1 MSKKRTEKRKDSISS
16 ELYDYEENYSKIQFQ
31 VEFPTKPNQTLYII
45 GNIEEIGNWDEN
57 KAEKL
62 IKLDEKSSLW
72 ETAYPLECPIGM
84 TIEYKFFIK
93 DSNNKIIFEKFPK
106 NINRSITTKKPGQYI
121 IMNKKNDLTINV
133 SYVGENIRRYKR
145 KMSRVSYDVL
155 HASKLSSEIQENGG
169 NEGNDMKDL
178 KFNFKKSENES
189 EYISY
194 LSPKDLISYE
204 NNKATFDIYDKIPDF
219 DFTQKI
225 TTSDRCIM
233 ASVYLPFH
241 IKKNKNEEYEIIED
255 DNSLLLRYIND
266 LKKAQK
272 MNLIWVGMLKNYFDF
287 DEDDINE
294 IQEFL
299 AEKDY
304 YIIKPKK
311 RDWQLYLYYIQS
323 IISPVFYNSSFCPDE
338 ALADNQKYFDG
349 FYNVSKNFFD
359 VISVNYQEND
369 YITLH
374 NLALCLVPNLL
385 MNKKSNAHIGLYIH
399 SALPSSDIIKA
410 FPNYQEIFKSI
421 LLCDVVG
428 FHDFTSA
435 RNFCALIK
443 RFLGIF
449 NEITK
454 KGIISLTYLGRNIII
469 HIKQPQLDLDLVKKL
484 TDYEEFKKYDKEYE
498 EKYEKNNLTVISFDY
513 LYIIN
518 AIFIKLKAIDLFLN
532 NHKELIGKCNFIM
545 WIKEFKLQVDEEEE
559 EKEED
564 EEENEEDD
572 EDDEEEEE
580 EEEDDD
586 DDDSE
591 KIQKRKKNTNKKNKI
606 IKSNSTLKQN
616 NESDNK
622 KMNLFKEKI
631 LQEIN
636 KIKKKYNNDNIIS
649 VEFNS
654 DENAYNIF
662 RRLAIFKHS
671 NIFLYPFFLD
681 GQGIFVK
688 EFISMKSEKSKKYG
702 AIVNENM
709 AFIGIRSTI
718 KVNPFDS
725 DIIAKALNQI
735 NSWEI
740 NNLRYESDL
749 ESLKKNSA
757 EKWIMGYLLDMK
769 RVMMNDSSNK
779 CKIGIGRDIAI
790 MKLNDNFNQLR
801 KAKLIKYFV
810 ESKSRLLIFNYEN
823 TLQDMDESLVCNSE
837 DFFNNKHKKNY
848 TKRIIKIISSFC
860 KDPKNM
866 VFIISKYNHENLFKI
881 FGKIKNLG
889 ICGENGFF
897 YKYPDQKEFTAL
909 IKNIDWSWRETVL
922 KIMKTFSERTEGTKI
937 IENRSN
943 ISWSYQNSDNYF
955 GYVQADELKTHLT
968 TILNTPTLDIVTLNN
983 GTLEVKPKNVNKG
996 AFLAKIL
1003 QDNFAEKKFDLIF
1016 IVGCDDT
1023 DEEMFKYLKSAK
1035 KYFHNFVNKIRIVST
1050 TINKH
1055 TSLAHYYFNEI
1066 NDCIENLELVSKG
1079 NFKEI
1084 INDDEEEQRKKIF
1097 NFREDE

>member
-1 MSKKRTEKRKDSISS
+1 MSIKRKENRKDTESS
-16 ELYDYEENYSKIQFQ
+16 DFNEYEENYSKILFQ
-31 VEFPTKPNQTLYII
+31 IEYPTKSNQTLYLL
-45 GNIEEIGNWDEN
+45 GNIEELGFWNPDR
-57 KAEKL
+57 AEKL
-62 IKLDEKSSLW
+62 IKLDENSSLW
-72 ETAYPLECPIGM
+72 ESVIPLECPVGM
-84 TIEYKFFIK
+84 TIKYKFLIK
-93 DSNNKIIFEKFPK
+93 DSNNRIIYEKMP
-106 NINRSITTKKPGQYI
+106 NNSHRSITTKKPGQYI

-133 SYVGENIRRYKR
+133 SYVGENVRKYKR
-145 KMSRVSYDVL
+145 KMSRISYDVL
-155 HASKLSSEIQENGG
+155 QTSKSEK
-169 NEGNDMKDL
+169 NDDNDLEDL
-178 KFNFKKSENES
+178 KFNFKKTENES

-194 LSPKDLISYE
+194 LSPQDLISYE

-219 DFTQKI
+219 DYTQKI

-233 ASVYLPFH
+233 ASIYLPFH
-241 IKKNKNEEYEIIED
+241 LEKKENDQYEIIED
-255 DNSLLLRYIND
+255 ENSLLLRYINE
-266 LKKAQK
+266 LKKTQK
-272 MNLIWVGMLKNYFDF
+272 INLIWVGMLKNYFDF
-287 DEDDINE
+287 EEEEIDE

-299 AEKDY
+299 EEKDY
-304 YIIKPKK
+304 YIIRPSK
-311 RDWQLYLYYIQS
+311 RDWQLYLYYIRS
-323 IISPVFYNSSFCPDE
+323 ILSPVFYNSSFCYDDE
-338 ALADNQKYFDG
+338 AFSDNQKYFDG

-359 VISVNYQEND
+359 IISVNYQEND
-369 YITLH
+369 FITLH

-399 SALPSSDIIKA
+399 SALPSSDIMKA

-421 LLCDVVG
+421 MLCDVIG

-484 TDYEEFKKYDKEYE
+484 TEYEEFKKYDKEYKE
-498 EKYEKNNLTVISFDY
+498 NYEKNCLTIISFDY
-513 LYIIN
+513 LYVLN
-518 AIFIKLKAIDLFLN
+518 AIFIKLKAIDIFLN
-532 NHKELIGKCNFIM
+532 SHKELIGKCNFIM
-545 WIKEFKLQVDEEEE
+545 WIREFKLEVGDEEEEE

-564 EEENEEDD
+564 EEQEEEEEEEDS
-572 EDDEEEEE
+572 EEEEE

-586 DDDSE
+586 DIEENE
-591 KIQKRKKNTNKKNKI
+591 KIKQRKKNKNRKNKI

-616 NESDNK
+616 NERDNR

-631 LQEIN
+631 IQEIN
-636 KIKKKYNNDNIIS
+636 NIKLKYKNDNIIS
-649 VEFNS
+649 VEFSS
-654 DENAYNIF
+654 DENAFNIF

-681 GQGIFVK
+681 GQGVFVK
-688 EFISMKSEKSKKYG
+688 EFISMKSENSKKYG

-709 AFIGIRSTI
+709 AFIGIRSII

-725 DIIAKALNQI
+725 DIIAKALNKI
-735 NSWEI
+735 NSWEF

-749 ESLKKNSA
+749 KSIKKNSA

-769 RVMMNDSSNK
+769 RVMLNDSNNK
-779 CKIGIGRDIAI
+779 CKIGIGRDIAM
-790 MKLNDNFNQLR
+790 MKLNDNFSQLR
-801 KAKLIKYFV
+801 KAKLTKYFF

-823 TLQDMDESLVCNSE
+823 TLQDMDESLYCNCK
-837 DFFNNKHKKNY
+837 DFFNNKAKKNY

-860 KDPKNM
+860 KDDKNM

-897 YKYPDQKEFTAL
+897 YKYPNQKEFNTL

-922 KIMKTFSERTEGTKI
+922 KIMKTFSERTEGAKI
-937 IENRSN
+937 IENSSN
-943 ISWSYQNSDNYF
+943 ISWSYQNSDNFF
-955 GYVQADELKTHLT
+955 GYVQADELKTHLS

-996 AFLAKIL
+996 AFLAKVL
-1003 QDNFAEKKFDLIF
+1003 QDKFEEKKFDLIF
-1016 IVGCDDT
+1016 IVGYDDT

-1035 KYFHNFVNKIRIVST
+1035 KYFYNFVKKIRVVST

-1066 NDCIENLELVSKG
+1066 NDCIENLEHVSKG

-1084 INDDEEEQRKKIF
+1084 INDNDEEPKSRILHFQ
-1097 NFREDE
+1097 EDE